1 MKNFKQFLLQER
13 LNINLEVL
21 NLSEYIYDNILKQGK
36 VKKIKLPD
44 NSLGIKWVIID
55 YINSSDSALEF
66 DLKKSGR
73 EKIYLYFSKDCSI
86 TLDNIQHEMNH
97 ALKFIKQGKENT
109 LNKFLKLKSVNL
121 TKTFFNNDFFNDF
134 LAFKYFSQI
143 DEIDSYMYN
152 LEKQIIEKLSTLKS
166 KSNHIFKTILDNME
180 IYKLYKNYLL
190 DYDPNDLRVLG
201 HDQLLLMFN
210 IIEDNYHFLIKKRNN
225 FHSVLRSIYQ
235 IIFKKRYIENL
246 DIKITNLDQ
255 YIQKLVGDKEKSIQY
270 FNHKIDKLYASVM
283 EKI

>member
-55 YINSSDSALEF
+55 YINSSNSALEF

-225 FHSVLRSIYQ
+225 FHSVLRYIYQ